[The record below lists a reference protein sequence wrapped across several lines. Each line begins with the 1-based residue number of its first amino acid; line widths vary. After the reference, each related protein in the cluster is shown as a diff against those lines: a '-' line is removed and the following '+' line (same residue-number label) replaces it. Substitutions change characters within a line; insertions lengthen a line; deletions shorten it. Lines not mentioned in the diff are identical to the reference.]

1 MKHRSARVTDSN
13 QDTVA
18 ARRSLD
24 HLNLFV
30 ANIQT
35 GFGPFIAIYLASQGW
50 TQTAIGLALSLGTI
64 AAMASQLPAGA
75 VVDALHNKATSPPA
89 PVWLSSPSSALLFAV
104 FPIPLFVYA
113 AEILHAFAS
122 CMLGP
127 AIAALSLAIVGQHAL
142 GQRLGRNARYAS
154 IGNAVGAALMGAC
167 GYYISNRS
175 IFFLT
180 AALTLPAFLLI
191 APLSRVTA
199 PITRAA
205 HDEEHAHATPLARLI
220 TDRRLNIF
228 AACIALFT
236 CGSAATLAAG
246 QPQRWQQERVGNFAG
261 LVIAAGI
268 VLPQLIVALISPAIG
283 RLAEARGRRLVLML
297 GLAALPCRGVL
308 FWLLLSHPAL
318 VVAGQALDGIAAA
331 CIGVLV
337 PLVTSDIAGHSGHFN
352 LSLGL
357 IGFYIGIG
365 GTFSTTLG
373 GWMADR
379 LGDPLALLGLGSIGV
394 LALLLALVAMP
405 ETRPG
410 VIDLSAIRAYR
421 AYRALLGAV

>member
-1 MKHRSARVTDSN
+1 MLLSPATQQRIAAHDSR
-13 QDTVA
+13 DMTGA
-18 ARRSLD
+18 GRGLD
-24 HLNLFV
+24 WLNLFV

-75 VVDALHNKATSPPA
+75 LVDAMRSKAFAARGGIAVFT
-89 PVWLSSPSSALLFAV
+89 VSALLFAI
-104 FPIPLFVYA
+104 FPIPLFVYG

-127 AIAALSLAIVGQHAL
+127 AIAALSLAVAGPRAL
-142 GQRLGRNARYAS
+142 GLRLGRNARYAS

-180 AALTLPAFLLI
+180 ALLTLPAWLFM
-191 APLSRVTA
+191 APLARVTT
-199 PITRAA
+199 PITAKA
-205 HDEEHAHATPLARLI
+205 HDEDAAHATPLLRLL
-220 TDRRLNIF
+220 TDKRLFVF
-228 AACIALFT
+228 ASCVALFT
-236 CGSAATLAAG
+236 FGNAATLPLVSAALSKS
-246 QPQRWQQERVGNFAG
+246 VGRFAS
-261 LVIAAGI
+261 LVIAACI
-268 VLPQLIVALISPAIG
+268 VLPQVIVAVISPAIG
-283 RLAEARGRRLVLML
+283 RLAETRGRRFVLML
-297 GLAALPCRGVL
+297 GLTALPCRGVI
-308 FWLLLSHPAL
+308 FWLLLNHPSF

-352 LSLGL
+352 LSLGF
-357 IGFYIGIG
+357 IGFYIGLG

-373 GWMADR
+373 GFMADR
-379 LGDPLALLGLGSIGV
+379 LGDPLALLGLGAIGI
-394 LALLLALVAMP
+394 LAFLLAAAAMP
-405 ETRPG
+405 ETRPA
-410 VIDLSAIRAYR
+410 D
-421 AYRALLGAV
+421 

>member
-1 MKHRSARVTDSN
+1 VRDNGATVTDSN
-13 QDTVA
+13 RDIGAV
-18 ARRSLD
+18 RRGLD
-24 HLNLFV
+24 RLNLFV

-50 TQTAIGLALSLGTI
+50 TQTAIGFTLSLGTI
-64 AAMASQLPAGA
+64 AAMVSQLPAGA
-75 VVDALHNKATSPPA
+75 VVDAMRNKALAAAAGLAVFT
-89 PVWLSSPSSALLFAV
+89 VSALLFAL
-104 FPIPLFVYA
+104 FPLPLYVYA

-127 AIAALSLAIVGQHAL
+127 AIAALSLAVAGQHAL

-175 IFFLT
+175 IFVLT
-180 AALTLPAFLLI
+180 AALTLPAFWFI

-205 HDEEHAHATPLARLI
+205 HDEDTTHATPITRLI
-220 TDRRLNIF
+220 TDRRLFIF
-228 AACIALFT
+228 ASCIALFT
-236 CGSAATLAAG
+236 FGNAATLPLVSAALNKS
-246 QPQRWQQERVGNFAG
+246 VGNFAS

-268 VLPQLIVALISPAIG
+268 VLPQFIVALISPAIG
-283 RLAEARGRRLVLML
+283 RLAETHGRRLVLML

-308 FWLLLSHPAL
+308 FWLLLSHPGL
-318 VVAGQALDGIAAA
+318 VIAGQALDGIAAA

-405 ETRPG
+405 ETRPTASS
-410 VIDLSAIRAYR
+410 I
-421 AYRALLGAV
+421 